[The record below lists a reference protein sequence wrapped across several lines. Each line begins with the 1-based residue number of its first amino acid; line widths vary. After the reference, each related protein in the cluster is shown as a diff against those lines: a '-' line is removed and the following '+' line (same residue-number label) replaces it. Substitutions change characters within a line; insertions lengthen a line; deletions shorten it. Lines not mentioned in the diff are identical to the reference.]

1 MFFAPH
7 LAQQAEEDA
16 AEEAARRDPP
26 PPAAV
31 DPTVGDGVSRVVG
44 TVERIQVELA
54 SGSEPGSEETVS
66 LPDGR
71 VVKFTVPSKFKAGDV
86 IEVEV
91 SRQTFSQMSKR
102 TKMSRDEIAKFFS
115 LGVEAMLSDA
125 TREQLKSGDRP
136 GDQLVELQQVAF
148 DDMGVDRATGC
159 RLAGRVA
166 TDYPGDQELADLQTK
181 FMKTAQTTF
190 LRALDDR
197 KPAKLET
204 KRMMTKAEVLEFFN
218 ACNTKV
224 ALDETRQMLAG
235 VAKRTKKL
243 PNEAMIA
250 LQRSMLETLGYEA
263 DHGCNCLNRIQVE
276 HPNDPE
282 LQQGMRVWA
291 MTAANAC
298 KLSLQDADP
307 ALQPDSDDMKSM
319 TQLQAKAL
327 QHLETMTSD
336 QQAAL
341 LNRMRK
347 KVEVFAK
354 LAATDRLRYVNKLPE
369 QEKIDFVV
377 AQNLLMRQMNQQ
389 MANMNFAA

>member
-26 PPAAV
+26 APPV

-54 SGSEPGSEETVS
+54 SSSVPGSEETVS

-71 VVKFTVPSKFKAGDV
+71 VVKFTVPSNFKAGDV

-91 SRQTFSQMSKR
+91 SRQAFSRNAKKTTMTR
-102 TKMSRDEIAKFFS
+102 EEIAKFFS
-115 LGVEAMLSDA
+115 LGIEAMEKA
-125 TREQLKSGDRP
+125 REQLKSGDRP
-136 GDQLVELQQVAF
+136 GDQLVEMQQVAF
-148 DDMGVDRATGC
+148 DDMGVDRTTGC

-166 TDYPGDQELADLQTK
+166 TDYPADQELAGLQTK
-181 FMKTAQTTF
+181 FMYTAQTTF

-197 KPAKLET
+197 KPKKLET

-224 ALDETRQMLAG
+224 ALDDTRQMLAS

-250 LQRSMLETLGYEA
+250 LQRAMLETLGYEA
-263 DHGCNCLNRIQVE
+263 DHGCACLNKIQVDY
-276 HPNDPE
+276 PNDPE

-298 KLSLQDADP
+298 KLALQDADP

-327 QHLETMTSD
+327 SHLETMTADD
-336 QQAAL
+336 QNAL

-389 MANMNFAA
+389 MANMNFKA